1 MLGCADLISC
11 TPPSSFKDFPMF
23 AMLTHSM
30 RQFGAA
36 LFNVLHVIAKANH
49 W

>member
-1 MLGCADLISC
+1 
-11 TPPSSFKDFPMF
+11 MF
-23 AMLTHSM
+23 ALLMHSL
-30 RQFGAA
+30 RQFGGA

>member
-1 MLGCADLISC
+1 MS
-11 TPPSSFKDFPMF
+11 
-23 AMLTHSM
+23 AMLTHSL

-36 LFNVLHVIAKANH
+36 LFKVLHVIAKANH